1 MATIGIDLGTTN
13 SVVASVVGGTPVVI
27 KSKEGYNLTPSVF
40 AITSKG
46 RKLAG
51 HLAKRQ
57 AILNP
62 ERTIWGIKRL
72 MGKRFDSP
80 ECKLLREK
88 YPYKIVPDEN
98 GFAAVQIGDRIYSPQ
113 EISAFILVEL
123 KRVAEEYFGEEVKKA
138 IVTVPAHFN
147 DNQRQATKEAAQ
159 LAGLELLKIINEPTA
174 SALAYGFRWAKEK
187 KIVAVYDL
195 GGGTFDISI
204 LQIGEGIYE
213 VLATSGD
220 TFLGGDDF
228 DARIV
233 DLLAEHLRKET
244 GVDIYSDPMGL
255 QRLKDAAEKAKIELS
270 TREETVVNLPFISS
284 TGKEPVHLI
293 RSIKRAELEAITY
306 DLVEKTIGICYKTIQ
321 DAGINIDD
329 ITDVLLVGGMTRMP
343 LIRRKVEQFF
353 VKPPVR
359 GVHPDEAVAIGAAI
373 EADALEKRSG
383 EVLLIDVTPISLGIA
398 VKGGVFH
405 KIIERN
411 TKIPVKKVEKF
422 TTSRDNQDK
431 VIIMVF
437 QGESSRAEQNELL
450 GEFVLSGIRPAPA
463 GVPEIEVEFEVDHN
477 GVVNVS
483 ARDVVTGVAQSISV
497 HQHVS
502 LDEKRR
508 KFAEEE
514 LKEFEISLKERW

>member
-57 AILNP
+57 AVLNP
-62 ERTIWGIKRL
+62 ERTVWGVKRL
-72 MGKRFDSP
+72 MGKKFDSP
-80 ECKLLREK
+80 EGKLLREK
-88 YPYKIVPDEN
+88 YPFKILPNEN
-98 GFAAVQIGDRIYSPQ
+98 GFAVVRIGDRDYFPQ

-123 KRVAEEYFGEEVKKA
+123 KRIAEEYFGEDVKRA

-147 DNQRQATKEAAQ
+147 DNQRQATRESAQ

-174 SALAYGFRWAKEK
+174 SALAYGFRWSKGK
-187 KIVAVYDL
+187 RIVAVYDL

-228 DARIV
+228 DARLV

-244 GVDIYSDPMGL
+244 GVDIHSDPMGL
-255 QRLKDAAEKAKIELS
+255 QRLKDAAERAKIELS

-284 TGKEPVHLI
+284 LGKDPVHLI
-293 RSIKRAELEAITY
+293 RTVKRAELEAITY
-306 DLVEKTIGICYKTIQ
+306 DLVEKTIGICYKTVQ
-321 DAGINIDD
+321 DAGVKIDD
-329 ITDVLLVGGMTRMP
+329 INDVLLVGGMTRMP
-343 LIRRKVEQFF
+343 LVRRKIEQFF
-353 VKPPVR
+353 GKLTAR
-359 GVHPDEAVAIGAAI
+359 GVHPDEAVAVGAAI
-373 EADALEKRSG
+373 EADALENRSLD
-383 EVLLIDVTPISLGIA
+383 VLLIDVTPISLGIA

-411 TKIPVKKVEKF
+411 TKIPVKRVEKF
-422 TTSRDNQDK
+422 TTSRDGQDK

-437 QGESSRAEQNELL
+437 QGESSKADQNELL
-450 GEFVLSGIRPAPA
+450 GEFILSGIRSAPA
-463 GVPEIEVEFEVDHN
+463 GVPEIEVTFEVDHS

-483 ARDVVTGVAQSISV
+483 AKDILTGSVQSITV
-497 HQHVS
+497 QQNVR
-502 LDEKRR
+502 LDERRR

-514 LKEFEISLKERW
+514 IRDFEISLKERW